1 MSLWEKSDRFCE
13 ISRNKWKFWQIEKVC
28 FNLNSHYQVAYEEI
42 EKETWDGRELYYQL
56 KDWVVEDIRHQLKWL
71 VTTHYPKVC
80 KKAKSFL
87 VRFQTELDTHNTTT
101 KLHFTVINGEVFF
114 EFDEVIKREKL
125 LNKLLNER

>member
-1 MSLWEKSDRFCE
+1 MSLWVKRDGVCHTYRG
-13 ISRNKWKFWQIEKVC
+13 WKFWQIEKIE
-28 FNLNSHYQVAYEEI
+28 FNLWSQYSDAFI
-42 EKETWDGRELYYQL
+42 EVEKVTSTGKEWSYQL
-56 KDWVVEDIRHQLKWL
+56 KEWVVEDLRDQLKKL
-71 VTTHYPKVC
+71 VTIHYPKVC

-87 VRFQTELDTHNTTT
+87 VRFQTELDTYNTTT